1 MFDILF
7 EWIPYILP
15 LAFIGMGYFSMKSYF
30 NNKRLRKEWHYVRD
44 AIIIKNIISRGK
56 NRNTASP
63 VVRFMVDG
71 KTYESTSSVGQ
82 SPALRVGKT
91 VGVYYDPD
99 NPDDIIVD
107 TFRQRGGLFYLLVA
121 FSLSLA

>member
-1 MFDILF
+1 ML
-7 EWIPYILP
+7 
-15 LAFIGMGYFSMKSYF
+15 
-30 NNKRLRKEWHYVRD
+30 
-44 AIIIKNIISRGK
+44 IKNNISGGE
-56 NRNTASP
+56 NRNTAYP

-71 KTYESTSSVGQ
+71 KTYESTSSVRQ
-82 SPALRVGKT
+82 NPALRVGKM
-91 VGVYYDPD
+91 VGVYYDLD